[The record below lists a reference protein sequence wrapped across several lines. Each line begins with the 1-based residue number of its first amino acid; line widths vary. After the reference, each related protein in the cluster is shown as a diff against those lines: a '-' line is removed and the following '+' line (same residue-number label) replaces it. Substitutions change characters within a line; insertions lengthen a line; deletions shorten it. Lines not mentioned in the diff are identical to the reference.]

1 MIRIAAVS
9 DLHCTLGDE
18 DKIAARFHDVNDRA
32 DILLLPGDITDHGSL
47 DEAQTL
53 ADGLSAVK
61 LPILAV
67 LGNHDYT
74 SRITGQFSDFLAEC
88 GIHVL
93 DGGTAE
99 YTISG
104 ESVGIAGTRG
114 FRGGF
119 GENALDETCE
129 PETEVWVSTTQSEA
143 AKIERGLQQLKT
155 DYRVVMLHYSPIVAT
170 IVGVHPE
177 TYPFYGAT
185 LLCKPIDRLGADLVV
200 HGHAHKGTH
209 HGATP
214 RGIPVYNVAVKVIG
228 VPYVVLELGR

>member
-9 DLHCTLGDE
+9 DLHCTVGDE
-18 DKIAARFHDVNDRA
+18 EKIAQRFHDVNDKA
-32 DILLLPGDITDHGSL
+32 DILLLPGDITDHGNL
-47 DEAQTL
+47 EEAQAL
-53 ADGLSAVK
+53 ADGLAAVN

-74 SRITGQFSDFLAEC
+74 SRITEQFCDFLGGY

-99 YTISG
+99 YT
-104 ESVGIAGTRG
+104 VGGHSIGIVGTRG
-114 FRGGF
+114 YRGGF

-129 PETEVWVSTTQSEA
+129 PETEIWMRTTEGEA
-143 AKIERGLQQLKT
+143 AKIEHGLQQLQT
-155 DYRVVMLHYSPIVAT
+155 DFRVVMLHYSPIMDT

-177 TYPFYGAT
+177 TYAFYGAS
-185 LLCKPIDRLGADLVV
+185 LLCKPIERLHADLVV

-209 HGATP
+209 SGATTK
-214 RGIPVYNVAVKVIG
+214 GIPVYNVAVKVIG
-228 VPYVVLELGR
+228 VPYVVLELG